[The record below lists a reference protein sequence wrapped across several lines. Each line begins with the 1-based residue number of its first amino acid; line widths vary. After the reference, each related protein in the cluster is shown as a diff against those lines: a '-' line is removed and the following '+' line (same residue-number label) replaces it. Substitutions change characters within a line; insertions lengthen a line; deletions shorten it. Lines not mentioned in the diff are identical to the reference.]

1 MSERLRL
8 AFTELGPSFIK
19 LAQLLST
26 RPDLIGPQYAEE
38 FKKLQDKVPPFPSE
52 EAKRIVE
59 SEIKLPLD
67 RVFGS
72 FEDEPVAAASI
83 AQVHQAV
90 LLDGNSVI
98 VKVQRPDIKEQL
110 ETDIDILF
118 TVANLMLKNIPES
131 QFLNPVGIVEEFQK
145 TVKKELNFVE
155 EGQNACRFRRNFEKN
170 PDVYFPVI
178 YPDYLSE
185 KVLVMERIEGV
196 RIDDIESIRALGFD
210 LRELAKTGVDMY
222 FKMIL
227 QDGFFHGDPHP
238 GNIFITPS
246 GQIAMMDFGI
256 VGRVNESLKEVLA
269 QTFMAFIKRDFD
281 RLIDQY
287 IELGMVS
294 EDVDL
299 DEFRREFKADLED
312 FLEPLYGMTLGEIQ
326 FAEYFEAVM
335 RISVK
340 HSLRLPS
347 DMILIDKAML
357 ILNDIGVKLD
367 PALDFVA
374 ASEPYVTKLL
384 KERMQ
389 PGKVAA
395 KVAQNITDAG
405 DFFVMLPKQMRKVIR
420 KVLRNDLHMKM
431 THLGLEQYMKDIDRS
446 SNRIAFALVL
456 SAMLISSAIMHATG
470 VGPTVYGMS
479 ILGFI
484 TFGFA
489 AVLGIWLLV
498 SIFRSGRL

>member
-8 AFTELGPSFIK
+8 AFAELGPSFIK

-52 EAKRIVE
+52 EARQIVE
-59 SEIKLPLD
+59 SETKLPLD

-72 FEDEPVAAASI
+72 FEGEPVAAASI
-83 AQVHQAV
+83 AQVHRAV
-90 LLDGNSVI
+90 LLDGSSVI

-118 TVANLMLKNIPES
+118 TVANLMVKNIPDS
-131 QFLNPVGIVEEFQK
+131 QFLNPVGIVDEFQK

-155 EGQNACRFRRNFEKN
+155 EGQSACRFRRNFERN
-170 PDVYFPVI
+170 PDVYFPLI
-178 YPDYLSE
+178 YPEYLSE

-210 LRELAKTGVDMY
+210 LSELAKTGADMY

-227 QDGFFHGDPHP
+227 EDGFFHGDPHP
-238 GNIFITPS
+238 GNIFVTPS

-256 VGRVNESLKEVLA
+256 VGRVNERLKEVLA

-281 RLIDQY
+281 GLIDRY
-287 IELGMVS
+287 VELGMVS
-294 EDVDL
+294 EDVDV
-299 DEFRREFKADLED
+299 DEFRQQFKADLED
-312 FLEPLYGMTLGEIQ
+312 FLEPLYGMTLGEVQ
-326 FAEYFEAVM
+326 SAEYLEAVM
-335 RISVK
+335 RLGIR
-340 HSLRLPS
+340 HNLRLPS

-367 PALDFVA
+367 PGFDFIA
-374 ASEPYVTKLL
+374 ASEPYITKLL
-384 KERMQ
+384 KQRIQ

-395 KVAQNITDAG
+395 KVAQNVTDAG
-405 DFFVMLPKQMRKVIR
+405 DFIATLPKHMGKIIR

-431 THLGLEQYMKDIDRS
+431 THLGLEKYMKDIDRS

-456 SAMLISSAIMHATG
+456 SAMLVSSAIMHATS
-470 VGPTVYGMS
+470 VGPTIYGMS
-479 ILGFI
+479 VLAII